1 MLSFSVSFANIH
13 ELSEISIAYSRLSS
27 HVDCGCSSNLLMF
40 HQKSSHPIEVARIP
54 ELGSC

>member
-40 HQKSSHPIEVARIP
+40 HQK
-54 ELGSC
+54 